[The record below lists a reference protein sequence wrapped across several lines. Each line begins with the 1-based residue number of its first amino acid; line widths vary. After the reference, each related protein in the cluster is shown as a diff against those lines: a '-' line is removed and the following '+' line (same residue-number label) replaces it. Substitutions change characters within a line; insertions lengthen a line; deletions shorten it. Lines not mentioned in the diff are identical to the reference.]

1 MIRVSSEILQRV
13 TDTYG
18 RFVERLSGIPAAKCA
33 SDVLNEEKVHDQ
45 IALLCRLCDLPPQE
59 LRGKRILDVG
69 SGFGVFV
76 AVARRDYG
84 LESFG
89 VEPASPGFD
98 SSYQISREILADCYG
113 LPPNLIL
120 NACGENL
127 PFQAGSFDLVFSST
141 VLEHTQDPEQVLREA
156 VRVTRTDGHVQF
168 VYPNYGSCFEGH
180 YALPWIPHLP
190 HFLGRVWVRCW
201 GRDPS
206 FVDTLV
212 FTNYSRSRRWARRLE
227 GVEVIG
233 YGENIFRE
241 RMRNLAL
248 KDWGGLGRLK
258 PWLDWLARWRLL
270 SFVAWLLAKCHAF
283 DPIILTLRR
292 VPRALPATPDNQAIY
307 DLNWPDWVDMKKFG
321 PSSRWQRT
329 LIHDRLHAIE
339 KGAVRSVL
347 DYGCGEGTTTMALA
361 EWLPSAGI
369 TGVDRSGAGIN
380 CARLNYQRTNLQFH
394 HDPLDATA
402 QARRYD
408 LVTCFEVLE
417 HVSDWA
423 ALADQLCAMTDRYL
437 LVSFPT
443 GRMRKFEINIGH
455 YRNFPR
461 GAFESHLRSRGFRM
475 VNCAYAGFPFYSP
488 LFREMCNLANSGGHY
503 LTVGKYSWH
512 QRLLSNLVYFS
523 FRYLST
529 RRSGGD
535 QFCGLFE
542 RTPASKME

>member
-1 MIRVSSEILQRV
+1 MIRVTSEILQRV

-18 RFVERLSGIPAAKCA
+18 RFVENLSGIPAAKCA
-33 SDVLNEEKVHDQ
+33 RDVLNEEKAHDQ
-45 IALLCRLCDLPPQE
+45 IALLCRLCGLQPAE
-59 LRGKRILDVG
+59 LRGRKILDVG

-84 LESFG
+84 LDSFG

-98 SSYQISREILADCYG
+98 SSFQLSREILAGCYG
-113 LPPNLIL
+113 LSPDLIL
-120 NACGENL
+120 NAPGENL
-127 PFQAGSFDLVFSST
+127 PFPADSFDLVFSST

-156 VRVTRTDGHVQF
+156 VRITRVNGYVQF

-190 HFLGRVWVRCW
+190 HLLGRAWVRCW
-201 GRDPS
+201 GRDPA
-206 FVDTLV
+206 FIDTLI
-212 FTNYSRSRRWARRLE
+212 FTDYFLSRRWARRLE

-233 YGENIFRE
+233 YGAEIFRK

-258 PWLDWLARWRLL
+258 PWLDRLARWRLL
-270 SFVAWLLAKCHAF
+270 SLAAWLLEKLRAY

-292 VPRALPATPDNQAIY
+292 VHRPRPASPDNQAIY

-329 LIHDRLHAIE
+329 LIHDRLAAIDTE
-339 KGAVRSVL
+339 AVRSVL
-347 DYGCGEGTTTMALA
+347 DYGCGEGTTTFALA
-361 EWLPSAGI
+361 GWLPSAQI
-369 TGVDRSGAGIN
+369 TGLDRSSAGIA
-380 CARLNYQRTNLQFH
+380 CARLNYQRANLEFH
-394 HDPLDATA
+394 HDPVDATA
-402 QARRYD
+402 RASRPD

-417 HVSDWA
+417 HVPNWA
-423 ALADQLCAMTDRYL
+423 ELADQLCAMTGRYL

-455 YRNFPR
+455 YRNFPP
-461 GAFESHLRSRGFRM
+461 GAFESHLRSRGFRL
-475 VNCAYAGFPFYSP
+475 VDGAYAGFPFYSP
-488 LFREMCNLANSGGHY
+488 IFREVCNLANSGGHR
-503 LTVGKYSWH
+503 LTTGRYSWH
-512 QRLLSNLVYFS
+512 QLLLSKLIYFS
-523 FRYLST
+523 FRFLST
-529 RRSGGD
+529 RRRCGD

-542 RTPASKME
+542 RNPAA